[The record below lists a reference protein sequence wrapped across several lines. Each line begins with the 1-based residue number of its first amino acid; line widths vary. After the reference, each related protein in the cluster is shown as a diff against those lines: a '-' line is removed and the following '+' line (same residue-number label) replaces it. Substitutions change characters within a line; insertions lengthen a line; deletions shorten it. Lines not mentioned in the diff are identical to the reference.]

1 MTGAMFSDNA
11 TTTNGLRRAYTV
23 TAVSVFALSIKI

>member
-23 TAVSVFALSIKI
+23 TTASLFALSIKK